1 MEKASIV
8 GTQVN
13 DHFIPKS
20 NTETAVAFLRSE
32 FGERQKNSPTFR
44 IVTDM
49 NRENET
55 PTDNAGIRLILA
67 LRELGYNSPCLIVTG
82 NVYTAREKLNKML
95 SEKQLHNIKITE
107 NTRDLEKFIH
117 FK

>member
-1 MEKASIV
+1 LELGLCQNVILWVDDHIFDNWWENKEHMEKASTV
-8 GTQVN
+8 GTQINV
-13 DHFIPKS
+13 HFIPKS

-55 PTDNAGIRLILA
+55 PADNAGIRLI
-67 LRELGYNSPCLIVTG
+67 V
-82 NVYTAREKLNKML
+82 
-95 SEKQLHNIKITE
+95 
-107 NTRDLEKFIH
+107 
-117 FK
+117 